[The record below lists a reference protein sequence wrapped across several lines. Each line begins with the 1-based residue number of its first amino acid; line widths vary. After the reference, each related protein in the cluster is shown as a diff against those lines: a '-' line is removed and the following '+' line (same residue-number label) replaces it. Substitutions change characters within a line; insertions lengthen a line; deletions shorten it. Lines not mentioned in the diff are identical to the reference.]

1 MPPLPE
7 PQSTKDLVAAATS
20 REGKADAIAA
30 CLMDKIRDR
39 LNLIAD
45 APLSSDTLIPE
56 LGVDSLVA
64 VELRRWFAKEL
75 AVDIPIVLVLSGA
88 SVGELAYSA
97 ASKLC
102 NDNSGLRNSISLV

>member
-1 MPPLPE
+1 
-7 PQSTKDLVAAATS
+7 
-20 REGKADAIAA
+20 
-30 CLMDKIRDR
+30 
-39 LNLIAD
+39 
-45 APLSSDTLIPE
+45 
-56 LGVDSLVA
+56 
-64 VELRRWFAKEL
+64 L